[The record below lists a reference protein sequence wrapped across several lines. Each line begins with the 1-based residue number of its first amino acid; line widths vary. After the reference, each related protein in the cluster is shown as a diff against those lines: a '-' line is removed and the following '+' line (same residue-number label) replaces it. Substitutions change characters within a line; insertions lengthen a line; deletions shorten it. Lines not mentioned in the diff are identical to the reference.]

1 MTILRRMSGSELEA
15 LAAKLHA
22 QMARGAGDSESG
34 EIELKDVKDWVALH
48 EKEAESSPEHVF
60 FLNLL

>member
-1 MTILRRMSGSELEA
+1 MNASELEA

-22 QMARGAGDSESG
+22 QMTRNGQSKPG
-34 EIELKDVKDWVALH
+34 EIELKDVKDWIALH
-48 EKEAESSPEHVF
+48 KKEAESSPEPAF